1 MRRARGCSGGV
12 SRELLPHICLSEI
25 TVLWFISAMKKLLV
39 VSAICA
45 LGLAAFGQGQ
55 VAFHNTSGTL
65 ISANGVPM
73 PVSGTQQFYFAIFFA
88 PPTTVDSANQTALF
102 TDPAFQVVTGYNTNS
117 PTLSGRTLLYPH
129 LAVGPQPGPAV
140 DFVVRG
146 WSANAGATWAEA
158 LATWNN
164 GTPLT
169 PMFIGT
175 SVIGNNIIPGGG
187 GAPVQSVFG
196 TAAHQV
202 PGFNMEFVP
211 EPSILSILGLG
222 AAGAWL
228 FRRRTAIE
236 LDTPTIAREMPLN
249 N

>member
-1 MRRARGCSGGV
+1 
-12 SRELLPHICLSEI
+12 
-25 TVLWFISAMKKLLV
+25 MKKLLV

-55 VAFHNTSGTL
+55 VAFNNTSATL

-73 PVSGTQQFYFAIFFA
+73 PVSGTQRFYFAIFFA
-88 PPTTVDSANQTALF
+88 SSTTVDTTNQIAAF

-164 GTPLT
+164 GAPLL
-169 PMFIGT
+169 PMFIGS
-175 SVIGNNIIPGGG
+175 SVVGNNITLGGG
-187 GAPVQSVFG
+187 GTPIPIVFG
-196 TAAHQV
+196 SALVVGQV

-228 FRRRTAIE
+228 FRRRT
-236 LDTPTIAREMPLN
+236 P
-249 N
+249 

>member
-1 MRRARGCSGGV
+1 
-12 SRELLPHICLSEI
+12 
-25 TVLWFISAMKKLLV
+25 MKKLFV

-45 LGLAAFGQGQ
+45 LGLAAYGQGKVTFQ
-55 VAFHNTSGTL
+55 NTSGTL

-73 PVSGTQQFYFAIFFA
+73 PVSGTQQFYFALFFA
-88 PPTTVDSANQTALF
+88 PSTTVDTTNQTALF
-102 TDPAFQVVTGYNTNS
+102 TDPAFQNVTAYTTNS
-117 PTLSGRTLLYPH
+117 QTSPGRIRARVGVDAGLGFFVSSG
-129 LAVGPQPGPAV
+129 

-164 GTPLT
+164 GAPLI
-169 PMFIGT
+169 PMFIG
-175 SVIGNNIIPGGG
+175 SSLIGNDIFLDSSEGPY
-187 GAPVQSVFG
+187 STVFG
-196 TAAHQV
+196 SFPAAGKV

-228 FRRRTAIE
+228 FRRRT
-236 LDTPTIAREMPLN
+236 P
-249 N
+249 